1 MGLPILSQ
9 EVFYPLMY
17 LVVFI
22 FKYSEHFTVSL
33 LLSLHQATSD
43 QIIVMNFCLILV
55 MGRKRL
61 CILIN
66 KFGINILYKYRVC
79 SLFTSH

>member
-1 MGLPILSQ
+1 MWASILSQ

-43 QIIVMNFCLILV
+43 QIIFMNFCLILV

-66 KFGINILYKYRVC
+66 EFGIDILYKYRLC
-79 SLFTSH
+79 ILFTSH